1 MFEDFLGLL
10 VLLGGIGLIVSA
22 VRQQG
27 RIALL
32 EREIGALRSLVLSLS
47 MASAKAPAPA
57 APGRL
62 ARRRAGTLRHCRGS
76 CSRGLVP
83 RTCGRSARCRPG
95 KPVEPPQ
102 PQSVPDQPQPMP
114 APKGRPDIE
123 TALGTRWAVWVGG
136 VALALGG
143 LFLVRYTIEAGYFG
157 PAARVTLAAIF
168 GLALAAA
175 GEFLRRTG
183 YRLPV
188 EGAAGAYIPA
198 ILTAAGAFTLF
209 GAVYAAHGV
218 YGFIGPTL
226 AFLLLGL
233 IGLGTLTLALLHGQ
247 ALAGAGLLGAMATP
261 LLVSSQAPN
270 IWVLF
275 GYIAIVLAFST
286 AVARLRGWIF
296 LVSGAFVA
304 SGLWTLLYMAEAG
317 AADVPTSPTV
327 VLFIGL
333 VSLAALGLIWF
344 GRLVPDLGPSRIETA
359 GPLPGAVP
367 AAFLGLSTLIL
378 LADIKFEAVN
388 GPAYGTVLALA
399 MLGVAL
405 WRQGAMPLVYGAGI
419 AVMVAYLRVALAGDF
434 SVEMMGETVDVEG
447 LSGVATGGP
456 MRLVGALLGIAFL
469 AAGVWRARALQASNT
484 FSATS
489 WASFAGAVPLVITIA
504 VWLGYGNLDRD
515 LTMAV
520 VAVLLAVALA
530 AGGEWTARAL
540 PMAGGRGLPVTILLS
555 AAFAAWILALHM
567 AFGSWL
573 TTILV
578 GASAALPA
586 FATRTRT
593 YPVLGALSVAAA
605 VITLIRVAIDPTL
618 VGLEPLSTTPVF
630 NALLPGYGIPALA
643 FAFAAWQLA
652 RTTGGRPRLA
662 MEAAAAL
669 FGLLTVAMLV
679 RHAMNGGVI
688 YGAAPE
694 PWRTG
699 DLLARRPRRRRDPD
713 RARHALPE
721 LRVPLRLDRHRR
733 RLHRLYR
740 PPALPAA
747 QPAVHRGADGKD
759 PGLQPPVPRLSPACH
774 RRRRAGALC
783 PQPSPRLVRDDAGG
797 NRGAARLCLCDALRP
812 APLPRRVHR
821 PVARPRAARDLQ
833 LFGALAGTRRRAAGH
848 RRAHH
853 IHGAAP
859 RIRRPHRDRRRKGL
873 PLRHV
878 GAGRRAARALL
889 HRSRRRADRHRALL
903 PAAFVEHRASQGCGG
918 MKNPSHG
925 VSASSGSW
933 TVARGGRTHG

>member
-1 MFEDFLGLL
+1 LFEDFLGLL

-27 RIALL
+27 RISML

-47 MASAKAPAPA
+47 MAGVKTPAPA
-57 APGRL
+57 TPDVSPVVAP
-62 ARRRAGTLRHCRGS
+62 ASSEVAEEAAAEAPVSTFS
-76 CSRGLVP
+76 DEAPV
-83 RTCGRSARCRPG
+83 AA
-95 KPVEPPQ
+95 PVEPPQ
-102 PQSVPDQPQPMP
+102 PQSVPDQPAPQP
-114 APKGRPDIE
+114 APARRPDIE

-168 GLALAAA
+168 GLALAAV

-209 GAVYAAHGV
+209 GAIYAAHGV

-296 LVSGAFVA
+296 LVSGAFAA

-333 VSLAALGLIWF
+333 VSLAALGFIWF
-344 GRLVPDLGPSRIETA
+344 GRLLPDLGSSRIETA
-359 GPLPGAVP
+359 GPLPGAIP

-388 GPAYGTVLALA
+388 GPVYGTVLALA

-405 WRQGAMPLVYGAGI
+405 WRRGALPLVYGAGI
-419 AVMVAYLRVALAGDF
+419 AAMVAYLRVALAGDF

-447 LSGVATGGP
+447 LSGVAIGGP

-484 FSATS
+484 FSAAS
-489 WASFAGAVPLVITIA
+489 WASFAGAVPLVIAIA

-515 LTMAV
+515 LVMAAVAV
-520 VAVLLAVALA
+520 VLAVALA

-593 YPVLGALSVAAA
+593 YPVLGALAVAAA
-605 VITLIRVAIDPTL
+605 VITLVRVAIDPTL

-630 NALLPGYGIPALA
+630 NALLPGYGIPSLA

-669 FGLLTVAMLV
+669 FGLLAVAMLV

-688 YGAAPE
+688 YGAAPSLGEQAIYTLVALGAGAILIALDMRSPSSVFRYGSIGIGVASTAAIALQHFLLLNPLFTEE
-694 PWRTG
+694 PTG
-699 DLLARRPRRRRDPD
+699 QIPVFNLLFLAY
-713 RARHALPE
+713 L
-721 LRVPLRLDRHRR
+721 
-733 RLHRLYR
+733 
-740 PPALPAA
+740 LPAI
-747 QPAVHRGADGKD
+747 G
-759 PGLQPPVPRLSPACH
+759 
-774 RRRRAGALC
+774 AGALA
-783 PQPSPRLVRDDAGG
+783 LY
-797 NRGAARLCLCDALRP
+797 ARSRRP
-812 APLPRRVHR
+812 AWYAMMLAATAALLAFAYATLSVRRLFHGEFIGLSR
-821 PVARPRAARDLQ
+821 GLGQLETYSYSALWLALGVALLVIGVRTTSTVLRLAS
-833 LFGALAGTRRRAAGH
+833 GALIAIAVAKVFLFDMSELEGVLRALSFIGL
-848 RRAHH
+848 
-853 IHGAAP
+853 GAVLIGIGLFYQRLLSDTA
-859 RIRRPHRDRRRKGL
+859 RRKG
-873 PLRHV
+873 
-878 GAGRRAARALL
+878 
-889 HRSRRRADRHRALL
+889 
-903 PAAFVEHRASQGCGG
+903 ASG
-918 MKNPSHG
+918 
-925 VSASSGSW
+925 
-933 TVARGGRTHG
+933 